1 MNLENSLSI
10 EVLLNE
16 YLTRQA
22 LRQVRAPIIGLY
34 PVKQFDYDTGE
45 HVVIG
50 HMPLASFSGSA
61 LAMITDVLYPAIMK
75 FNDKVMRENVKQ
87 AMKNIPDASN
97 PETAQVQE
105 QEPEKNIEQGLSS
118 ELLSLVN
125 RIKTL
130 AEILQDLIKEGGLP
144 VREYVL
150 QSVIKGCG
158 KIGESKGVVSGV
170 TQWIDNLD
178 PLELMG
184 LFVIILDSTWG
195 LLPESTINIA
205 KKLLGQLG
213 KA

>member
-10 EVLLNE
+10 EVLLTE
-16 YLTRQA
+16 HLTREA
-22 LRQVRAPIIGLY
+22 LRKVRAPIIVLC

-50 HMPLASFSGSA
+50 HIPLSSFSGST
-61 LAMITDVLYPAIMK
+61 LAMITDIFYPAIMK

-97 PETAQVQE
+97 PADASS
-105 QEPEKNIEQGLSS
+105 PEKTDVEQGLSL

-125 RIKTL
+125 RIKIL

-158 KIGESKGVVSGV
+158 KIGESKEVASGV

-178 PLELMG
+178 PLELIGIFIM
-184 LFVIILDSTWG
+184 ILDSTWG
-195 LLPESTINIA
+195 LLPESTINVA
-205 KKLLGQLG
+205 KKLLGQFG
-213 KA
+213 KT